1 ILSMLAKNML
11 NRRLFTVEVREE
23 EPTADEI
30 NEIKATL
37 AEKTGIPIDD
47 AHYLMSVDCIQK
59 DMYDITDDHIDV
71 LYKDG
76 TIKDIAEA
84 SEILNVELLSK
95 KICKYYLSYQR
106 I

>member
-1 ILSMLAKNML
+1 MKKLILIFLAACSLTLSVPAVSAPKN
-11 NRRLFTVEVREE
+11 FHPEE
-23 EPTADEI
+23 YGFRPVSPHTACWR
-30 NEIKATL
+30 
-37 AEKTGIPIDD
+37 G
-47 AHYLMSVDCIQK
+47 YFCQ
-59 DMYDITDDHIDV
+59 YDITDDHIDV